1 MPLTTVSPLGT
12 GLSFRLQS
20 SQADA
25 LRRHRLADDEPIAQV
40 VNRQLR
46 RLSKAIEDKNAPSKL
61 GCVGRGGSE
70 SFRVRLEQHTPGEL
84 VERFRRGMK
93 IDKPQDALR
102 HLLIWA
108 NDLPHQKPFS
118 SDQDLCEALQSKWT
132 SGDTILIHDVI
143 RSAYDRCTISQA
155 KAWLWSLAEDGYV
168 RLRVPAKSLTD
179 GTVVRL
185 PDGRGKLYAFVEMV

>member
-12 GLSFRLQS
+12 GLSFRLQP

-61 GCVGRGGSE
+61 RGVGRGGSE
-70 SFRVRLEQHTPGEL
+70 PFRVMIEQSTPGGL
-84 VERFRRGMK
+84 VEGFRREMK

-108 NDLPHQKPFS
+108 NDLPHQKSFS

-143 RSAYDRCTISQA
+143 RFAYDRCTISQV
-155 KAWLWSLAEDGYV
+155 KSWLWSLAEDGYV
-168 RLRVPAKSLTD
+168 KLRVPAKSLTD